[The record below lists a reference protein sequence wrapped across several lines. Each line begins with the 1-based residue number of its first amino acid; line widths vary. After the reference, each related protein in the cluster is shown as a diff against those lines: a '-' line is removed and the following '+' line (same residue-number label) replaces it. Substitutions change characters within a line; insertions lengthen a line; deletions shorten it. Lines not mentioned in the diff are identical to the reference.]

1 MDAIGVKTPPLP
13 GRGMRGEPLGGPRE
27 VHYSPAM
34 ASRKKKRSRRT
45 LEQQLEDLQK
55 ELEGM
60 QEQLRTRERFSPEK
74 LAAHRAK
81 LELSAADYGELMG
94 VSALTVY
101 NWEKGKTQPRS
112 AQIDSWMEIRNL
124 GKREAWK
131 RLGYA

>member
-1 MDAIGVKTPPLP
+1 
-13 GRGMRGEPLGGPRE
+13 
-27 VHYSPAM
+27 M
-34 ASRKKKRSRRT
+34 ASRKKKRTRRT

-55 ELEGM
+55 ELGNV
-60 QEQLRTRERFSPEK
+60 QELVRTRQRFSPEK

-94 VSALTVY
+94 VSALTIY
-101 NWEKGKTQPRS
+101 NWEKGKTRPR
-112 AQIDSWMEIRNL
+112 ATQIDSWMGIRDM